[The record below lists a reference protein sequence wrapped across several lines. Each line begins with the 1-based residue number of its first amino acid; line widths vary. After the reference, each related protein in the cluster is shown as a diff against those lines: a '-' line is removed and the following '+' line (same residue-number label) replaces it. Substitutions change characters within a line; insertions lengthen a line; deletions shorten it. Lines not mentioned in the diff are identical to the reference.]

1 MQGLG
6 GAKAFQTTVSNAE
19 TYMRD
24 AEDPTILYTKTTDA
38 YGRPT
43 SLKRYKLEEYPIEE
57 EKPFD
62 SSNFV
67 THDELMTTLDSMFKK
82 YLNDGDDD
90 DDYYD
95 DQPEEEYRPPRNKN
109 RNRNRNHKGGASHE
123 Q

>member
-67 THDELMTTLDSMFKK
+67 TRDELMSTLDSMFKK
-82 YLNDGDDD
+82 YLNDDDD
-90 DDYYD
+90 EDDYYD

-109 RNRNRNHKGGASHE
+109 RNRNRNHKGGVNHE

>member
-24 AEDPTILYTKTTDA
+24 AEDTSILYTKTTDA

-67 THDELMTTLDSMFKK
+67 THDELMSTLDSMFKK
-82 YLNDGDDD
+82 YLNDDDNDD

-95 DQPEEEYRPPRNKN
+95 DQPEEEYHPPRNKN
-109 RNRNRNHKGGASHE
+109 RNRNRNHKGGVNRE
-123 Q
+123 